1 MCRVK
6 ESSVLSGYRPRTIN
20 RAALI
25 VRPKQPYVDWAN
37 SVDDDGPRA
46 ILQELRTDP
55 SIYLVETIDLLE
67 AVDLLIDDTWE
78 WIFREQL
85 NGWMRDPDLW
95 PDRLTREM
103 FLEWFDCELSTM
115 IWDVLKTRIK
125 PVS

>member
-1 MCRVK
+1 M
-6 ESSVLSGYRPRTIN
+6 LFGHRPRTIN

-55 SIYLVETIDLLE
+55 SIYLVEIIDFLE
-67 AVDLLIDDTWE
+67 DFDLLIDDTWE

-85 NGWMRDPDLW
+85 NGWMRDPELW
-95 PDRLTREM
+95 PKELTLEM
-103 FLEWFDCELSTM
+103 FLKWFDCELATM
-115 IWDVLKTRIK
+115 ISDMLKTRIK
-125 PVS
+125 PAY

>member
-1 MCRVK
+1 MFAH
-6 ESSVLSGYRPRTIN
+6 RPRTIN

-37 SVDDDGPRA
+37 SMDDGGPKA
-46 ILQELRTDP
+46 DLRQLREEP
-55 SIYLVETIDLLE
+55 SIYLVESIDFPEDFDL
-67 AVDLLIDDTWE
+67 AVEDTWE

-95 PDRLTREM
+95 PEGLTRVM

-115 IWDVLKTRIK
+115 VWDMLKPRIK
-125 PVS
+125 PVF